1 MLSFFNQF
9 SFFYVLNIITNISLP
24 ILVIFS
30 LMIIL
35 NTKKM
40 YLNSSIFFV
49 RNFIS
54 NKIFSNEVVQFGL
67 KNTNLKKIYISEVI
81 NNERKNY
88 ILDDRI
94 SVNNN
99 IHGYYTFINSLFL
112 MVLFIN
118 VVGIFPYFFSI
129 TTHVSI
135 TIGMSLTIVTYCLLN
150 SIMFHFDH
158 FLSSFTPQN
167 SPLALA
173 PLLSL
178 IETISF
184 FARIISLGVRLAAN
198 ICAGHL
204 LISIISMFGYAC
216 TLTQYWFILAWIPSI
231 LLIFVILL
239 EICVSFIQSYIFIVL
254 TIIYIEESF
263 NVNSNHIII
272 GVESVLKQGFNRI
285 MNVDKVI

>member
-1 MLSFFNQF
+1 
-9 SFFYVLNIITNISLP
+9 
-24 ILVIFS
+24 
-30 LMIIL
+30 
-35 NTKKM
+35 M
-40 YLNSSIFFV
+40 YLNSSVFFV

-54 NKIFSNEVVQFGL
+54 NKIFSDEIVHFGL
-67 KNTNLKKIYISEVI
+67 KNTSLKKVYVSEVI
-81 NNERKNY
+81 NSDRKNY
-88 ILDDRI
+88 VLDDKLDI
-94 SVNNN
+94 SNN

-112 MVLFIN
+112 MILFIN

-150 SIMFHFDH
+150 SLMFHFDH

-216 TLTQYWFILAWIPSI
+216 TLSQYWFILSWIPSI

-263 NVNSNHIII
+263 NINSNHIIV
-272 GVESVLKQGFNRI
+272 GVESILGQNFN
-285 MNVDKVI
+285 KVINIDKIN

>member
-1 MLSFFNQF
+1 
-9 SFFYVLNIITNISLP
+9 
-24 ILVIFS
+24 
-30 LMIIL
+30 
-35 NTKKM
+35 M
-40 YLNSSIFFV
+40 YLNSNIYII

-54 NKIFSNEVVQFGL
+54 NNLFSKDILEFGL
-67 KNTNLKKIYISEVI
+67 KTSSIKKVYISEVI
-81 NNERKNY
+81 NNDKFNY
-88 ILDDRI
+88 VLDQRI
-94 SVNNN
+94 DSKIGEKVNT
-99 IHGYYTFINSLFL
+99 HGYYTLVNGLFL
-112 MVLFIN
+112 FVLFIN
-118 VVGIFPYFFSI
+118 IIGIFPYFFSI

-135 TIGMSLTIVTYCLLN
+135 TIGMSLTIIMYCLFN

-158 FLSSFTPQN
+158 FFSSFTPQN
-167 SPLALA
+167 SPLILA

-216 TLTQYWFILAWIPSI
+216 TLSYYWFIISWIPSI

-254 TIIYIEESF
+254 SIIYIEESF
-263 NVNSNHIII
+263 NINDNHIIT
-272 GVESVLKQGFNRI
+272 GMESVIIQNFNKI
-285 MNVDKVI
+285 KNIDKLD

>member
-9 SFFYVLNIITNISLP
+9 SFFYILNVITNISLP
-24 ILVIFS
+24 ILLIFS

-67 KNTNLKKIYISEVI
+67 KNTNLKKVYISEVI

-112 MVLFIN
+112 MV
-118 VVGIFPYFFSI
+118 S
-129 TTHVSI
+129 
-135 TIGMSLTIVTYCLLN
+135 
-150 SIMFHFDH
+150 
-158 FLSSFTPQN
+158 
-167 SPLALA
+167 
-173 PLLSL
+173 
-178 IETISF
+178 
-184 FARIISLGVRLAAN
+184 
-198 ICAGHL
+198 
-204 LISIISMFGYAC
+204 
-216 TLTQYWFILAWIPSI
+216 
-231 LLIFVILL
+231 
-239 EICVSFIQSYIFIVL
+239 
-254 TIIYIEESF
+254 
-263 NVNSNHIII
+263 
-272 GVESVLKQGFNRI
+272 K
-285 MNVDKVI
+285 

>member
-9 SFFYVLNIITNISLP
+9 SFFYILNIITNISLP
-24 ILVIFS
+24 ILLIFS

-67 KNTNLKKIYISEVI
+67 KNTNLKKVYISEVI

-167 SPLALA
+167 SPLA
-173 PLLSL
+173 
-178 IETISF
+178 
-184 FARIISLGVRLAAN
+184 
-198 ICAGHL
+198 
-204 LISIISMFGYAC
+204 
-216 TLTQYWFILAWIPSI
+216 FILAWIPST